1 MSSYQS
7 IWKHLFRTPHQLAWV
22 DVQGVSTR
30 YLEAG
35 KADAPVLILLH
46 GATGSLEYFCA
57 NIAALAEHYRVIA
70 LDMLGNGLS
79 EAPDYPYTPSVYRTH
94 VRDFMD
100 AMAIEQ
106 ASFIGVA
113 LGSAIAIHMAHHHPQ
128 RVNKVIMVS
137 PGAIVVNEEE
147 VGKFISGV
155 KERRG
160 AATADLSWE
169 NVEKIVSA
177 LFYNPEK
184 SLMPDLISARLD
196 CYECDNLPARMANMM
211 SSAQPEQFLTHA
223 QWRVL
228 QTPILVIAAVSIQH
242 MFVDNARKIAE
253 LAPNAQLL
261 EIAECRI
268 WAHYE
273 QAEIFNAAALNFLS
287 A

>member
-1 MSSYQS
+1 MNNYQS
-7 IWKHLFRTPHQLAWV
+7 IWKHLFRTPHQLAWI
-22 DVQGVSTR
+22 DVKGVSTR

-35 KADAPVLILLH
+35 KADAPVVILLH

-57 NIAALAEHYRVIA
+57 NIAVLSEHFRVIA
-70 LDMLGNGLS
+70 VDMMGNGLT

-100 AMAIEQ
+100 AMNIDK

-113 LGSAIAIHMAHHHPQ
+113 LGSAIAIHMAHHHPE
-128 RVNKVIMVS
+128 RVNKVVMVS

-160 AATADLSWE
+160 AATENLTWE

-184 SLMPDLISARLD
+184 SLIPDLVSARLD
-196 CYECDNLPARMANMM
+196 CYECDNLQTRMANMM
-211 SSAQPEQFLTHA
+211 SSAQPEQFLTHD
-223 QWRVL
+223 QWRAL
-228 QTPILVIAAVSIQH
+228 QTPVLVTAAVSIQH

-253 LAPNAQLL
+253 LAPNATLI
-261 EIAECRI
+261 EIPECRI

-273 QAEIFNAAALNFLS
+273 QAERFNSAAIEFLN